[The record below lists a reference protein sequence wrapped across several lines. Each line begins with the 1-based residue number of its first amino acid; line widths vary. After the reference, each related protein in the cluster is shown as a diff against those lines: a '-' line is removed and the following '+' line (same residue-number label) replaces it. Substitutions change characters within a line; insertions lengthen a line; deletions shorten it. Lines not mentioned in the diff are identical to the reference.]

1 LLSLGENIHTD
12 NKPIAEVKKLV
23 ELKAD
28 VTSIPVAEFNQE
40 PGEHGK
46 MYYKLDF
53 EIDMTCR
60 SGSLKFGIVYKDKSY
75 NTVEQKF
82 V

>member
-1 LLSLGENIHTD
+1 
-12 NKPIAEVKKLV
+12 
-23 ELKAD
+23 

-40 PGEHGK
+40 PGEHGEP
-46 MYYKLDF
+46 YYKLDF
-53 EIDMTCR
+53 EIEMTCR

-75 NTVEQKF
+75 NTVKQDF